1 MRDRK
6 VWSFRIPFGACVGT
20 GLELSTVRRVRGKR
34 VEIGEWCWV
43 LGVVGDFNPLFESL
57 SAQGGDAS
65 LAKGREDLV
74 RMIAI
79 CGCRWGCETAY
90 SGALVAGRRYLLRAS
105 EADQVAAAVLPLSGS
120 PSPGERA
127 LSALGVGG

>member
-1 MRDRK
+1 M
-6 VWSFRIPFGACVGT
+6 
-20 GLELSTVRRVRGKR
+20 
-34 VEIGEWCWV
+34 EIGEWCWV

-65 LAKGREDLV
+65 LARGREDLV

-105 EADQVAAAVLPLSGS
+105 EADQVAAAVLPLSVS
-120 PSPGERA
+120 PSPGEREVSFGRRR
-127 LSALGVGG
+127 LTCQGTGVGK